1 MLRLAEI
8 QSHFRKAVVDG
19 DTRGVATV
27 LIGGYDPE
35 KRLTVHQRNYQ
46 TGLVDSLLVKFP
58 ATAWLIGTPFV
69 TEAAKHFARE
79 HPPQAPCIAEYGAAF
94 PDFLAGC
101 PETQRLPYLRKFAQL
116 EWYVGQVSIAV
127 DHAPVTGK
135 DFSIIDAGALP
146 ETVLMLQSGLHYIE
160 ASWPVDELMKL
171 YLTEKVPDYFEL
183 SPADVWI
190 EVRGA
195 RGEFQLNRLDA
206 ANFTFRKSVL
216 GGRSIGDAAESA
228 LDINPGFDPGQ
239 ALAALIAE
247 GLITVIG
254 RNSTGETS

>member
-127 DHAPVTGK
+127 DDSPVSGK
-135 DFSIIDAGALP
+135 EFSIIDADALP
-146 ETVLMLQSGLHYIE
+146 ETVLMLHSGLHYID

-171 YLTEKVPDYFEL
+171 YLMETAPDYFEL
-183 SPADVWI
+183 SPDDVWI

-206 ANFTFRKSVL
+206 ASFTFRKSVL
-216 GGRSIGDAAESA
+216 EGRSIGDAADGA
-228 LDINPGFDPGQ
+228 LDINPGFDPGP

-254 RNSTGETS
+254 RNSAGENS

>member
-19 DTRGVATV
+19 DTGSVATM

-35 KRLTVHQRNYQ
+35 KRLTVHQRNYL

-94 PDFLAGC
+94 PDFLAQSAGVK
-101 PETQRLPYLRKFAQL
+101 RLPYLREFGQL
-116 EWYVGQVSIAV
+116 EWSIGHVSIAV
-127 DHAPVTGK
+127 DHASVSREE
-135 DFSIIDAGALP
+135 FSIIDRGALP
-146 ETVLMLQSGLHYIE
+146 DTLLMLQSGLHYVD

-171 YLTEKVPDYFEL
+171 YLMETAPDYFEL
-183 SPADVWI
+183 SPDDVWI

-206 ANFTFRKSVL
+206 ASFTFRKSVL
-216 GGRSIGDAAESA
+216 EGRSIGDAADGA

-247 GLITVIG
+247 GLITAIG
-254 RNSTGETS
+254 RNSTGENS

>member
-1 MLRLAEI
+1 M
-8 QSHFRKAVVDG
+8 
-19 DTRGVATV
+19 
-27 LIGGYDPE
+27 
-35 KRLTVHQRNYQ
+35 
-46 TGLVDSLLVKFP
+46 
-58 ATAWLIGTPFV
+58 IGTPLL

-94 PDFLAGC
+94 PDFLARC

-127 DHAPVTGK
+127 DDAPVSGK
-135 DFSIIDAGALP
+135 EFSIIDAGALP

-247 GLITVIG
+247 GLITAIG
-254 RNSTGETS
+254 RNSTGENS

>member
-1 MLRLAEI
+1 VSRLAEI
-8 QSHFRKAVVDG
+8 QSYFRKAVVDG
-19 DTRGVATV
+19 DTTSVAHL
-27 LIGGYDPE
+27 LIGGCDAA

-46 TGLVDSLLVKFP
+46 TSLIDSLLVKFP
-58 ATAWLIGTPFV
+58 ATGWLIGTPLL

-79 HPPQAPCIAEYGAAF
+79 NPPQAPCIAEYGAAF
-94 PDFLAGC
+94 PDFLVQC

-127 DHAPVTGK
+127 DHAPVSGK
-135 DFSIIDAGALP
+135 EFSVIDASALLD
-146 ETVLMLQSGLHYIE
+146 TVLMLQSGLHYIE

-183 SPADVWI
+183 SPADAWI

-195 RGEFQLNRLDA
+195 RGEFQLNRMDA
-206 ANFTFRKSVL
+206 ASFTFRKSVL
-216 GGRSIGDAAESA
+216 EGYSIGDAAECA

-239 ALAALIAE
+239 ALGDLIAE
-247 GLITVIG
+247 GLITVIE
-254 RNSTGETS
+254 RNSTGGNS

>member
-1 MLRLAEI
+1 VSRLAEL
-8 QSHFRKAVVDG
+8 QSYFRKAVVDG
-19 DTRGVATV
+19 DTRSVSHV
-27 LIGGYDPE
+27 LIGGCDPE

-46 TGLVDSLLVKFP
+46 TGLIDSLLVKFP
-58 ATAWLIGTPFV
+58 ATGWLIGTPLL
-69 TEAAKHFARE
+69 TEAAKHFVRE

-94 PDFLAGC
+94 PDFLARF
-101 PETQRLPYLRKFAQL
+101 PETQPLPYLRKFAQL

-127 DHAPVTGK
+127 DDSPVSGK
-135 DFSIIDAGALP
+135 EFSIIDADALP
-146 ETVLMLQSGLHYIE
+146 ETVLMLHSGLHYID

-171 YLTEKVPDYFEL
+171 YLMETAPDYFEL
-183 SPADVWI
+183 SPDDVWI

-206 ANFTFRKSVL
+206 ASFTFRKSVL
-216 GGRSIGDAAESA
+216 EGRAIGDAADCA

-247 GLITVIG
+247 GLITVME
-254 RNSTGETS
+254 RNSTGENS